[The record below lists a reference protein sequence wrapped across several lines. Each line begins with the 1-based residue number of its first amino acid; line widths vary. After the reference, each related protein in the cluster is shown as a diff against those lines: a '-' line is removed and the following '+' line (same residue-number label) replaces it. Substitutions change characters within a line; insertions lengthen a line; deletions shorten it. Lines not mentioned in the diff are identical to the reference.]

1 MLNKLKSLFKKK
13 KQNVKSQSQAIKG
26 IIEKP
31 IMAYFQEELNSSR
44 YIKKEHHETVLKHLT
59 HEINLIRTENKLT
72 SDEKK
77 ALGLNPRQT
86 ITRELI
92 EILTEN
98 GLKLHNPKEILA
110 EIYNKATIAKMT
122 DDNFAK
128 SIKAGIETFTLNA
141 SGDESECEWCK
152 ANLDVEMGQN
162 ILQLMKGNCTCTP
175 YSKCFINP
183 VVKF

>member
-1 MLNKLKSLFKKK
+1 MLNKLKSLFKKS
-13 KQNVKSQSQAIKG
+13 KQNVASQTQAIKE

-31 IMAYFQEELNSSR
+31 IISYFQEELNSSK

-59 HEINLIRTENKLT
+59 HEINLIKTENKLT

-92 EILTEN
+92 EILTED
-98 GLKLHNPKEILA
+98 GFKLQNPKEILA
-110 EIYNKATIAKMT
+110 EIYNKATIAKST
-122 DDNFAK
+122 DDKFAK
-128 SIKAGIETFTLNA
+128 SIKLGIETFTLNA
-141 SGDESECEWCK
+141 PGDESECEWCK
-152 ANLDVEMGQN
+152 AHLDVEMGQN
-162 ILQLMKGNCTCTP
+162 ILQLMNENCTCTP

-183 VVKF
+183 VIKF